1 MESLKRIT
9 TEDNLVFEE
18 YITAGNISAK
28 VKSMAEAIKI
38 DFAGKNPL
46 LICVLK
52 GSFLFFADLV
62 KYLPEDIEVE
72 FLRISSY
79 SGGMQTS
86 GQVNILSEIPV
97 TVAGRNVIVVEDIV
111 DSGLSVIK
119 ILEILEHRKPLS
131 ISFASLLIKKDI
143 KNFDVKIDYIG
154 FRIPDKFVIGYGLD
168 YKQRYRNLDS
178 IYVLSE

>member
-1 MESLKRIT
+1 
-9 TEDNLVFEE
+9 
-18 YITAGNISAK
+18 
-28 VKSMAEAIKI
+28 
-38 DFAGKNPL
+38 
-46 LICVLK
+46 
-52 GSFLFFADLV
+52 
-62 KYLPEDIEVE
+62 
-72 FLRISSY
+72 
-79 SGGMQTS
+79 MQTS